1 MSSTYRP
8 RSLILSGIVL
18 AASML
23 SGCVLD
29 ESSEAPA
36 SPAIPPQR
44 PNFLVILADD
54 LGFSDLGAFGGEIST
69 PNLDQLASEGRLLT
83 NFRTATMCSPSRA
96 QLMSGTDHHQVGLG
110 AMAELTSSS
119 QRGQPGYEGYL
130 TDRAHSIAELLRDNG
145 YNTYMSGKWHLGL
158 TQALGAK
165 ARGFEKS
172 FILRGNSDLHYD
184 TASVGRTRASQ
195 YSENGE
201 EVAIPSTFFSTDYY
215 TDKLISFIGN
225 GRQDGKPFFAWAAYT
240 APHWPLQA
248 PEAYLAKYRGKYDRG
263 YEVLRQERFN
273 RQKQLGLIPSSQ
285 VQGAPVVP
293 AKASNALLWDD
304 LTAEQKQ
311 FHARRMEVYAAMV
324 DNLDHNIGRLI
335 QHLKDIG
342 EYDNTFIIFTS
353 DNGPEGVYRDTGG
366 GNDNAYDNLGKPS
379 SYISQGPRWAEVS
392 AVPFHLWKRTAGE
405 GGVVVPTIVRM
416 PGQKTAA
423 PQLRQIT
430 SLTDI
435 APTLLELA
443 GIADPGTQHGTRTGL
458 RPITG
463 VSLVSLL
470 KDRSSVSRPA
480 GTILAHELHG
490 YAYVLQDQW
499 KLAYQYNG
507 EGSGAWELFDLASD
521 PGEQQDVSSA
531 RVDKVDVLKQAFRD
545 YATRVGLVPYAVNA
559 PPQ

>member
-1 MSSTYRP
+1 MSSTLRLRP
-8 RSLILSGIVL
+8 SILAGIALVV
-18 AASML
+18 STL

-36 SPAIPPQR
+36 TAPTPPLR

-54 LGFSDLGAFGGEIST
+54 LGYSDLGAFGGEIDT
-69 PNLDQLASEGRLLT
+69 PNLDKLASEGRLLT

-96 QLMSGTDHHQVGLG
+96 QLMSGTDHHLVGLG

-130 TDRAHSIAELLRDNG
+130 TDKAHSIAELLRDNG
-145 YNTYMSGKWHLGL
+145 YSTYMSGKWHLGL
-158 TQALGAK
+158 TQALGAQ

-184 TASVGRTRASQ
+184 TASVGLNRSSQ
-195 YSENGE
+195 YSENGV
-201 EVAIPSTFFSTDYY
+201 EVAIPSPFFSTDYY

-225 GRQDGKPFFAWAAYT
+225 GRQNGKPFFAWAAYT

-263 YEVLRQERFN
+263 YEVFRQERFN

-285 VQGAPVVP
+285 QLGAPVVP
-293 AKASNALLWDD
+293 AKASNAALWDD
-304 LTAEQKQ
+304 LTTEQKQ
-311 FHARRMEVYAAMV
+311 FQARRMEVYAAMV

-342 EYDNTFIIFTS
+342 EYDNTVIIFTS
-353 DNGPEGVYRDTGG
+353 DNGPEGVFRDSGG
-366 GNDNAYDNLGKPS
+366 GNNNAYDNLGKPS

-392 AVPFHLWKRTAGE
+392 AVPHHLWKRTAGE

-423 PQLRQIT
+423 APLRQIA

-443 GIADPGTQHGTRTGL
+443 GIADPGTRSGSRTGL
-458 RPITG
+458 YPITG
-463 VSLVSLL
+463 VSLAALL
-470 KDRSSVSRPA
+470 NDKSTVARPA
-480 GTILAHELHG
+480 GTVLAHELHG

-507 EGSGAWELFDLASD
+507 EGSGTWELFDLASD
-521 PGEQQDVSSA
+521 PSEQQDLSA
-531 RVDKVDVLKQAFRD
+531 TRVDKTDALKQAFRD
-545 YATRVGLVPYAVNA
+545 YATLVNLVPYAVNA